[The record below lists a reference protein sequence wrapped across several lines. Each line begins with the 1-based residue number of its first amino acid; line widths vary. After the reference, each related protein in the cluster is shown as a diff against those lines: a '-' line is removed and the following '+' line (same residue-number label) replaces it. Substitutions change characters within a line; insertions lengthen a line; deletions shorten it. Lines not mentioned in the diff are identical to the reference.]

1 MPQYNNFSDIPKYIN
16 KAIDLYEA
24 PHLEKEQFKLL
35 FMLQNQLNDFLG
47 KGRYM
52 KQRTLLEIAKQ
63 VLVGTATRE
72 DLEQTM
78 KGNSC
83 EKKTLNLLNQ
93 VLELDLHQ
101 LEDQPVLINSTK
113 LNHM

>member
-1 MPQYNNFSDIPKYIN
+1 
-16 KAIDLYEA
+16 
-24 PHLEKEQFKLL
+24 
-35 FMLQNQLNDFLG
+35 MLQNQLNDFLG